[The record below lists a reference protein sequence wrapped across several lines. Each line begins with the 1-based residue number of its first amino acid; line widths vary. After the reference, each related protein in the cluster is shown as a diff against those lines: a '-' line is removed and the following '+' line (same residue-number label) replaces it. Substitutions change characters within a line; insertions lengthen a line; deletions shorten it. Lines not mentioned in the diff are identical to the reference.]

1 MTTDWVAI
9 FEGPVWRAKILQT
22 QLEGYDIPSYVPEPD
37 IQTPNSV
44 VTGLVLHDSCVM
56 VPPQLVREA
65 RALLKH
71 PPAWDKLD
79 DGEPSE
85 ENSER

>member
-37 IQTPNSV
+37 VSTPNLAITS
-44 VTGLVLHDSCVM
+44 LVLHDSCVM
-56 VPPQLVREA
+56 VPPHLVREA

-79 DGEPSE
+79 DGEPPPSATE
-85 ENSER
+85 Q